1 MQQQDKP
8 KTKTTTAKANSENTA
23 MENTIGALSGLS
35 SVQSGK
41 TGAERATGIAKIAT
55 AIAGLFA

>member
-1 MQQQDKP
+1 MKQQDKP
-8 KTKTTTAKANSENTA
+8 KTQTTTAKANSNNTA

-35 SVQSGK
+35 SIQSGK
-41 TGAERATGIAKIAT
+41 TGAERAIGIGQVAT

>member
-8 KTKTTTAKANSENTA
+8 KTKITTAKTNSENTT
-23 MENTIGALSGLS
+23 MENTIGALCGLS

-41 TGAERATGIAKIAT
+41 TGAERAIGIAKIGT
-55 AIAGLFA
+55 AIAGLFG